1 MTGNDERNI
10 YESYRSFRRDYP
22 YGIAR
27 MKKDLGKK
35 WGSDQ
40 FVTIGFPFSTREVI
54 SEILVELQRQ
64 GDDIKP
70 YLKDLEPLDRETD
83 EFIQNHLDIYLE
95 HVEAELQLFIRKFN
109 PSNFSDEW
117 DFENCIGT
125 RSSFESYLHELEKY
139 HLDTREYRKQIIV
152 LDEEFKRSIPLAVKE
167 KLYLPNDQP
176 WAPKEYWWLH
186 LEEQYGYPDEF
197 ID

>member
-1 MTGNDERNI
+1 
-10 YESYRSFRRDYP
+10 
-22 YGIAR
+22 
-27 MKKDLGKK
+27 MKKKLGKK
-35 WGSDQ
+35 WDTGDFIGD
-40 FVTIGFPFSTREVI
+40 FVNLGFPCEVQDAI
-54 SEILVELQRQ
+54 SGILTEINRQ
-64 GDDIKP
+64 GDDVTP
-70 YLKDLEPLDRETD
+70 YLKDLEPLDREVE
-83 EFIQNHLDIYLE
+83 EFIKEHLDIYLE
-95 HVEAELQLFIRKFN
+95 HLEAQLKKSIKKFV
-109 PSNFSDEW
+109 PSNYLDEW
-117 DFENCIGT
+117 DFENHIGI

-139 HLDTREYRKQIIV
+139 HRDTREYRKQITV